1 VVIDLF
7 TATAEQNRAFDRRTG
22 AVVDL
27 PDHGQIVIT
36 GDLHDHRVNFQKAL
50 RYANLAKMAGN
61 HLLLQELI
69 HGERLIN
76 GMDLSY
82 RTAAEAAALQRDYP
96 GRVHVLLSN
105 HELAQINGEDIAK
118 HGISSLDAFHAGLE
132 YVFGDEANAVHDA
145 YAEWVRSLPL
155 ALERDD
161 LRVVHA
167 CWDDDGAEAL
177 RHERGDVLDLFNANE
192 RRIIEQLDRDGIAD
206 EVDRNLAR
214 QNGCAVK
221 VLTSGKEKRAETPFH
236 AGERLR
242 HEARVP
248 WWIDYDGDAFI
259 VFGHYS
265 RTKPELQNGGGLPL
279 FPADPFTAVGNT
291 MCIDLGVGGGA
302 AQRRNGGLDGTLHLA
317 ALRWPEQQVVRDTGD
332 RVLPH

>member
-1 VVIDLF
+1 MTQTPLIQPLFNGPLDLIGDVHGEYDALTNLLQRLGYDADGTHPENRRLVFVGDLF
-7 TATAEQNRAFDRRTG
+7 DRGPDSPAVLRLVKGLIEAGRAQCVMG
-22 AVVDL
+22 
-27 PDHGQIVIT
+27 
-36 GDLHDHRVNFQKAL
+36 
-50 RYANLAKMAGN
+50 
-61 HLLLQELI
+61 
-69 HGERLIN
+69 
-76 GMDLSY
+76 
-82 RTAAEAAALQRDYP
+82 
-96 GRVHVLLSN
+96 N
-105 HELAQINGEDIAK
+105 HELNLLRGKTRDYNFWFHRQGDAANPACADQRQLPESERDEV
-118 HGISSLDAFHAGLE
+118 LDF
-132 YVFGDEANAVHDA
+132 
-145 YAEWVRSLPL
+145 VRSLPL

-167 CWDDDGAEAL
+167 CWDDDAAEAL

-192 RRIIEQLDRDGIAD
+192 RRIIEHLDRDGIAD

-248 WWIDYDGDAFI
+248 WWDDYLGEPFI

-265 RTKPELQNGGGLPL
+265 RTKPESQNGGGLPL

-291 MCIDLGVGGGA
+291 MCIDLGVGGRA